1 MDTSVLVTSSCFC
14 ANYFRLA
21 LWWISI
27 SFPHL
32 YSFSPFFLS
41 LICFLRRLIMR
52 LFFLSLPFLSQ
63 CTNAISFILNSLERI
78 KFVQYLSNLQL
89 SNIHLSQKT
98 RANKYW
104 SFFFKYSIVSFF
116 KKGELEEMFF
126 FLKLS
131 NISIFLLLFFC
142 SQEFSSKQQRRF
154 VWLTAAPPPTN
165 PAYSHSR
172 WKYWFCHYYH
182 SYCYYCHP
190 FKTHSKISY
199 EKYYHIIIPTHN
211 KPCIFPFRVKNA

>member
-1 MDTSVLVTSSCFC
+1 MTGRIIIPLLFLRQLLFWSFPPSADITLWMRHHHYDYHCYYNSHNLHHIYNFLDHYYFLHYIALRVAHNCKTAWTDTSVLVTSSCFC

-41 LICFLRRLIMR
+41 LIYFLRRLIMR

-89 SNIHLSQKT
+89 SNIFLFHKNLG
-98 RANKYW
+98 NEILV
-104 SFFFKYSIVSFF
+104 FFS
-116 KKGELEEMFF
+116 
-126 FLKLS
+126 S
-131 NISIFLLLFFC
+131 NIQLFQF
-142 SQEFSSKQQRRF
+142 
-154 VWLTAAPPPTN
+154 
-165 PAYSHSR
+165 
-172 WKYWFCHYYH
+172 
-182 SYCYYCHP
+182 
-190 FKTHSKISY
+190 
-199 EKYYHIIIPTHN
+199 
-211 KPCIFPFRVKNA
+211 